1 MQFTY
6 IFKLLYV
13 GELPTG
19 LIKGL
24 YKVGKLLSS
33 RPFINRYLLVP
44 LTQKGGTKLQ
54 FLKVLTTNNEHRLNS
69 KIAMEFP
76 AAAPVLEEV

>member
-6 IFKLLYV
+6 IFRLLFV
-13 GELPTG
+13 GELLTG

-24 YKVGKLLSS
+24 NKVGKLES

-44 LTQKGGTKLQ
+44 LTQKGSTKLQ

>member
-6 IFKLLYV
+6 IFRILFV

-19 LIKGL
+19 PRKGL
-24 YKVGKLLSS
+24 NKVGKLES

-44 LTQKGGTKLQ
+44 QTQKGSTKLQ

-69 KIAMEFP
+69 KIAVEFP
-76 AAAPVLEEV
+76 AAAAPVLEEV

>member
-6 IFKLLYV
+6 IFRLLFV
-13 GELPTG
+13 GELLTG
-19 LIKGL
+19 LEKAFIKL
-24 YKVGKLLSS
+24 ESCFRS

-44 LTQKGGTKLQ
+44 QTQKGSTKLQ

-76 AAAPVLEEV
+76 AAVPVLEEV